1 MSILSSLLAFVVAIG
16 LLVTVHELG
25 HYLVM
30 RWCGVRVLRF
40 AFGFGKVLFSRRD
53 RAGTEWALCLWPLGG
68 YVKPLDTRDEA
79 QVTQADRAVAFDTQ
93 SVGKRVAMVAAG
105 PIANFLLAILLYAI
119 VFMNGVTEWRP
130 LLAQPLSGTPAALA
144 GVQADDLVTRVDG
157 QPVTTWMDFQWRL
170 LQAFADEREVSVA
183 VATTRHGIQE
193 QGLADRGLLIR
204 MPDGLDIGPG
214 LMPALGLRL
223 TTPDFEPVIGT
234 IQSGSA
240 AEAAGLRPGDRI
252 ERIGD
257 RAVTQWSQ
265 VVDAVRAHP
274 GAPLLLQVR
283 RGDALEALTLTLTPR
298 AVEEPVAGS
307 AGGES
312 GASRSIGRAGI
323 GPVQDAAVLDRYR
336 IRQESSPLE
345 ALRAGVVE
353 TYDKSRF
360 TLVMLGQMLVGK
372 ASLENLSGPVTIA
385 TTAGQTARMGAESF
399 LRFLAIV
406 SLSLGVINLLPLP
419 LLDGGHLMYY
429 FVEILTG
436 KPVSAERQAFLQRF
450 GVVLLGLLMFI
461 ALFNDLQRLFN

>member
-170 LQAFADEREVSVA
+170 LQALSDEREVSVA

-223 TTPDFEPVIGT
+223 ATPDFEPVIGT

-274 GAPLLLQVR
+274 GQALLLQVR
-283 RGDALEALTLTLTPR
+283 RGDALEALTLTLTACR
-298 AVEEPVAGS
+298 
-307 AGGES
+307 
-312 GASRSIGRAGI
+312 
-323 GPVQDAAVLDRYR
+323 
-336 IRQESSPLE
+336 
-345 ALRAGVVE
+345 
-353 TYDKSRF
+353 
-360 TLVMLGQMLVGK
+360 
-372 ASLENLSGPVTIA
+372 
-385 TTAGQTARMGAESF
+385 
-399 LRFLAIV
+399 
-406 SLSLGVINLLPLP
+406 
-419 LLDGGHLMYY
+419 
-429 FVEILTG
+429 
-436 KPVSAERQAFLQRF
+436 
-450 GVVLLGLLMFI
+450 
-461 ALFNDLQRLFN
+461 

>member
-1 MSILSSLLAFVVAIG
+1 MTVLTSLLAFVVAIG

-68 YVKPLDTRDEA
+68 YVKPLDTRDETHLA
-79 QVTQADRAVAFDTQ
+79 PADRAVAFDTQ

-105 PIANFLLAILLYAI
+105 PVANFLLAILLYAI

-130 LLAQPLSGTPAALA
+130 FLAQPLPGTPAAMA
-144 GVQADDLVTRVDG
+144 GIQADDLVTRVDG
-157 QPVTTWMDFQWRL
+157 EPVDTWMAFQWRL
-170 LQAFADEREVSVA
+170 LQAFTDEREVSVA
-183 VATTRHGIQE
+183 VATTR
-193 QGLADRGLLIR
+193 QGVRDQGVPDRGLLIR
-204 MPDGLDIGPG
+204 VPDGLDIGPA

-223 TTPDFEPVIGT
+223 ATPDFEPVIGT

-240 AEAAGLRPGDRI
+240 AEAAGLRTGDRI
-252 ERIGD
+252 ERIAGQP
-257 RAVTQWSQ
+257 VTHWSE
-265 VVDAVRAHP
+265 VVDAIRGHP
-274 GAPLLLQVR
+274 DLPMALQLSREGRSV
-283 RGDALEALTLTLTPR
+283 DLTLTPK
-298 AVEEPVAGS
+298 AVEETGRS
-307 AGGES
+307 GEGG
-312 GASRSIGRAGI
+312 AVRSIGRAGI
-323 GPVQDAAVLDRYR
+323 GPEQDAAVLDRFR
-336 IRQESSPLE
+336 IHRESDPLE

-353 TYDKSRF
+353 TCDKSRF

-385 TTAGQTARMGAESF
+385 SAAGQTARMGAESF